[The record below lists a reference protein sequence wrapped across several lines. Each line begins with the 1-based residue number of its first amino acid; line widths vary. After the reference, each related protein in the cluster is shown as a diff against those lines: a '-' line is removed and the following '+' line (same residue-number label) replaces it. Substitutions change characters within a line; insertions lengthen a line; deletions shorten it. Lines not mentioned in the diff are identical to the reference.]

1 MCHYVR
7 YYKNSYGNRVYVNF
21 KRPKRR
27 LRSLTSLESLAD
39 ALPSA
44 GSTIPKP
51 DDCGSNK
58 PAEHKDKEND
68 RRKTMKRIAWRY
80 WDKYYSLDT
89 CAGLTERTHILRIS
103 SRSPDEIESDE
114 QLRVS
119 LGLVLPPQDN
129 NYDFIMK
136 DEYDE
141 EDKEAEIYEKYNLGN
156 EGDDEDNRGS
166 RGSKKAESGF
176 ENPS

>member
-1 MCHYVR
+1 M
-7 YYKNSYGNRVYVNF
+7 GA
-21 KRPKRR
+21 PK
-27 LRSLTSLESLAD
+27 TSM
-39 ALPSA
+39 
-44 GSTIPKP
+44 
-51 DDCGSNK
+51 
-58 PAEHKDKEND
+58 
-68 RRKTMKRIAWRY
+68 RMQ
-80 WDKYYSLDT
+80 SLDT

-103 SRSPDEIESDE
+103 SQSPDEIESDE